1 MIVAEIGINHMG
13 SEEYA
18 ETYIG
23 ALLKSKV
30 DAITFQVRESEFY
43 KKKKWQSF
51 YLCDD
56 FYKKIISQISGK
68 KKVGIAISDIKK
80 IDFFESLGVDFYKI
94 LSRDLSNK
102 KLIEK
107 ILDTSKEVYVSTGV
121 STITDIKKMLKR
133 SKKRKNQI
141 TLIHTQL
148 THKIDLVNL
157 KMIEVMKKELDRP
170 VGFGN
175 HCQNLNVLYAAVSFQ
190 PSDFFVYVKGNKR
203 NFDKH
208 PDEEHAI
215 SIYSIDNFIK
225 NILELS
231 QAVGTGV
238 KSDMKNQIK
247 GME

>member
-51 YLCDD
+51 YLDD
-56 FYKKIISQISGK
+56 EFY

-107 ILDTSKEVYVSTGV
+107 TLKTSKDVYISTGV

-141 TLIHTQL
+141 
-148 THKIDLVNL
+148 
-157 KMIEVMKKELDRP
+157 
-170 VGFGN
+170 
-175 HCQNLNVLYAAVSFQ
+175 S
-190 PSDFFVYVKGNKR
+190 
-203 NFDKH
+203 
-208 PDEEHAI
+208 
-215 SIYSIDNFIK
+215 
-225 NILELS
+225 ILEL
-231 QAVGTGV
+231 
-238 KSDMKNQIK
+238 KNQIIL
-247 GME
+247 ERHLE